1 MNRIEA
7 LEAEADRR
15 RADFA
20 VSLRK
25 LRLKLTPLGL
35 VDEALRRLD
44 PHGEAVVTAG
54 KSLRRNPLP
63 IVPVLLGLSWLV
75 LNARTPS
82 RPAQSKRKSK
92 SLIASQR
99 KENPDENHE
108 KAQAGQSRP

>member
-1 MNRIEA
+1 MNHIDA

-20 VSLRK
+20 ASVRK

-35 VDEALRRLD
+35 ADEALRKLD
-44 PHGEAVVTAG
+44 PQGQAFAAAG
-54 KSLRRNPLP
+54 KSLRRNPFP
-63 IVPVLLGLSWLV
+63 IVPLLLGLSWLV
-75 LNARTPS
+75 LNARRPD
-82 RPAQSKRKSK
+82 RPAQLKRKSK

-99 KENPDENHE
+99 KENHHENDE